1 MNSIVMATY
10 NGGGFIHAQ
19 IESILRQITIHDEL
33 IIVDDGSSDNTISI
47 IKSFND
53 PRINLV
59 INKKNIGVV
68 GNFYRGLLLAKGDY
82 IFLSDQD
89 DIWAENKV
97 SSVLRLLESYD
108 MVCHDCTVTNSK
120 LEMIHPSYFELRKS
134 GKGVIKNF
142 IRNGYIGCC
151 MAFKKDVFLAS
162 QDEFLNVPMHDVWL
176 GLIAELNG
184 FKVHFSDEKLIKY
197 RRHEQAVSETGRK
210 NQIIPSFKAIRE
222 RWRLLN
228 SLRQNGSLI

>member
-1 MNSIVMATY
+1 
-10 NGGGFIHAQ
+10 
-19 IESILRQITIHDEL
+19 
-33 IIVDDGSSDNTISI
+33 
-47 IKSFND
+47 
-53 PRINLV
+53 
-59 INKKNIGVV
+59 
-68 GNFYRGLLLAKGDY
+68 
-82 IFLSDQD
+82 
-89 DIWAENKV
+89 
-97 SSVLRLLESYD
+97 LESYD